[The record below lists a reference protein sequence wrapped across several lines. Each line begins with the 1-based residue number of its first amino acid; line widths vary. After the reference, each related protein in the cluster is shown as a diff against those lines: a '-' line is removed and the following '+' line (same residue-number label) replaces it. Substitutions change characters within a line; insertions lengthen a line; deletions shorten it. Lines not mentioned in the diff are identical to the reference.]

1 MATVVVD
8 NGSWFCKAGFAG
20 EDNPKSVFPAMVGK
34 PRQVGVAAGMDPNS
48 VYVGN
53 EASRKRGL
61 LSVKYP
67 TQFGYITN
75 WDDMEHILHHTFTN
89 ELGIVTEE
97 HPILLTEAQL
107 NPKLNREKMTMMI
120 FETFNFPAMYVKAK
134 GVLSLHSSGCIT
146 GVALDIGENISYSLP
161 TYEGYALR
169 HSVMK
174 SELGGRD
181 VMDCLQQSLIDK
193 GYSFDFS
200 SVADREIIRYIKE
213 NLCYVAS
220 DFEKEMEKFTTGGSS
235 LEKKFEL
242 PDGKIVSI
250 GNERIRCMESLF
262 QPSIAGRESPGLH
275 ETLNYSILKS
285 GQDLR
290 KDLYGNIILCGETS
304 RTPGITERMQSEI
317 TNLAPLIR
325 EITVQTPPNIKNSA
339 WVGGSILAS
348 LPTFQ
353 QMCITKEEYDEEG
366 PMIVHKKC
374 F

>member
-1 MATVVVD
+1 MTTVVVD

-20 EDNPKSVFPAMVGK
+20 DDNPKSVFPAVVGK

-48 VYVGN
+48 VYIGI
-53 EASRKRGL
+53 EARRKQGL

-67 TQFGYITN
+67 TEFGLITN
-75 WDDMEHILHHTFTN
+75 WDYIEHIFHHTFYD
-89 ELGIVTEE
+89 ELGISTEE

-107 NPKLNREKMTMMI
+107 NPKYNREKITMMI

-134 GVLSLHSSGCIT
+134 GVLSLYSSGCIT

-161 TYEGYALR
+161 AYDGYALR
-169 HSVMK
+169 HAVIK
-174 SELGGRD
+174 SELAGRD
-181 VMDCLQQSLIDK
+181 LTDCLHRSLNDR
-193 GYSFDFS
+193 GYSFS

-220 DFEKEMEKFTTGGSS
+220 DFKKEMEKFSTKVSS

-242 PDGKIVSI
+242 PDGQVVNI
-250 GNERIRCMESLF
+250 GSERIRCLEPLF
-262 QPSIAGRESPGLH
+262 QPSIAGIESPGLH
-275 ETLNYSILKS
+275 ETLNYSILKCDE
-285 GQDLR
+285 DLR
-290 KDLYGNIILCGETS
+290 KDLYGNIVLCGETS
-304 RTPGITERMQSEI
+304 RTPGIIERMQSEI

-325 EITVQTPPNIKNSA
+325 NIKVKTPPDIKNSA

-353 QMCITKEEYDEEG
+353 QMCITKEEYDEIG
-366 PMIVHKKC
+366 PTIVHKKC